1 MMRLILLIFIF
12 CSFFAAM
19 TSLSQS
25 PEMVTVQGGTFTMGC
40 TLAQKTGCASGG
52 GSCCD
57 WELPNRQVSLSD
69 YSIGKYEVTQG
80 EWKALFGSNPSYFTA
95 CGDNCPVEQ
104 VSWLDALIY
113 CNRLSESK
121 GYTPCYYT
129 DVNLS
134 KIYGKSGSTWSL
146 PNQDITIYWREDA
159 NGYHLPTEAQWE
171 YAARG
176 GYKSSNK
183 EFAGSNIV
191 DDAAWFWDNSTVTYS
206 PNYNGKGTHT
216 KGTKNANQLGIFDMS
231 GNVWELCFDTYSGA
245 GYPNTND
252 CCNPTAPDGMTSHT
266 SLFGST
272 RVFRGGCWYY
282 YAFYCRVSY
291 RVNYAPGIRNYG
303 IGFRF
308 CRSQ

>member
-1 MMRLILLIFIF
+1 MWRKTALLFIF
-12 CSFFAAM
+12 VLFLGKVAM
-19 TSLSQS
+19 AQ
-25 PEMVTVQGGTFTMGC
+25 EMVFVQGGTFTMGC
-40 TLAQKTGCASGG
+40 TLAQKTGCDV

-80 EWKALFGSNPSYFTA
+80 EWKVLFGSNPSYFIG

-104 VSWLDALIY
+104 VSWFDALVY

-129 DVNLS
+129 NANFTQ
-134 KIYGKSGSTWSL
+134 IYGKSGNTWSL

-176 GYKSSNK
+176 GYKSTNK
-183 EFAGSNIV
+183 EFAGSNSIGDV
-191 DDAAWFWDNSTVTYS
+191 AWYWDNSQVTYT
-206 PNYNGKGTHT
+206 PNLQNKGTHT
-216 KGTKNANQLGIFDMS
+216 KGTKNANELGIFDMS
-231 GNVWELCFDTYSGA
+231 GNVWEWCFDTYAGGA
-245 GYPNTND
+245 YPNTND
-252 CCNPTAPDGMTSHT
+252 CCNPTAPDGTTLHT
-266 SLFGST
+266 SAGGSY
-272 RVFRGGCWYY
+272 RIGRGGSWVTF
-282 YAFYCRVSY
+282 AFCSRVSF
-291 RVNYAPGIRNYG
+291 RNSYYPYNRDSN
-303 IGFRF
+303 IGFRL